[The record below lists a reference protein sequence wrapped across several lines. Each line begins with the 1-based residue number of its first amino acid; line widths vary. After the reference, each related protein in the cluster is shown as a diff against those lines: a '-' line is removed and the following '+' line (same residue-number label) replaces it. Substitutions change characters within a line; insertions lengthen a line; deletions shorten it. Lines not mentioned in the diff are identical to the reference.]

1 MKTLFTCLNLICLTV
16 ALYFCAGI
24 MYKRIETA
32 TYRPPDLSQNMDKGV
47 QKRQSRDGKKVSA
60 AQSRSITDRNLFKA
74 SVAPGIEEKSPLE
87 LDLGNQAELEKTT
100 LNLKLWGTVAGIG
113 SRSFAVIQEK
123 SSRTQALYHEG
134 DSVAGA
140 EIKKIMRSSVILN
153 HNGEN
158 QILEMETT
166 TPKGRG
172 RSPAPRTAT
181 SSSNMTIQRSVIDE
195 AMGDMENLMKQVRV
209 RPHFSKGKP
218 DGLLI
223 YGIKNNALFKKMG
236 LRNGDIIMGVDG
248 KEITSVDD
256 ALSLYQGL
264 RQASEA
270 NIKLKRRGKIKE
282 INYHVQQ

>member
-1 MKTLFTCLNLICLTV
+1 MTV
-16 ALYFCAGI
+16 ALYFCTGI

-32 TYRPPDLSQNMDKGV
+32 TYSPPDLSRHEDKGG
-47 QKRQSRDGKKVSA
+47 QERQTRDGKKLSA
-60 AQSRSITDRNLFKA
+60 AQSRSITARNLFKA
-74 SVAPGIEEKSPLE
+74 SVDPGKEEKTAPD
-87 LDLGNQAELEKTT
+87 LDLENLEEFEKTK
-100 LNLKLWGTVAGIG
+100 LNLKLWGTVSGVG
-113 SRSFAVIQEK
+113 SRSFAVIQER

-134 DSVAGA
+134 DSVSGA
-140 EIKKIMRSSVILN
+140 EIRKIRRSSVILN
-153 HNGEN
+153 YKGKN

-166 TPKGRG
+166 APKGRRRSSTL
-172 RSPAPRTAT
+172 RSPKI
-181 SSSNMTIQRSVIDE
+181 SSSSMTIQRSAIDE
-195 AMGDMENLMKQVRV
+195 AMGDMESLMKQVRV

-218 DGLLI
+218 DGLLL

-248 KEITSVDD
+248 KEITSIDD

>member
-16 ALYFCAGI
+16 ALYFCTGI

-32 TYRPPDLSQNMDKGV
+32 TYSPPDLAQHMDKG
-47 QKRQSRDGKKVSA
+47 RQERQTRDGKKISA
-60 AQSRSITDRNLFKA
+60 AQTRSITGRNLFKA
-74 SVAPGIEEKSPLE
+74 SVAQDKADKNAPDVDLE
-87 LDLGNQAELEKTT
+87 NQAELEKTT

-134 DSVAGA
+134 DNVAGA

-172 RSPAPRTAT
+172 RSPSQRPAI

-195 AMGDMENLMKQVRV
+195 AMGDMETLMKQVRV

-223 YGIKNNALFKKMG
+223 YGIKSNALFKKMG
-236 LRNGDIIMGVDG
+236 LKNGDIIMGVDG
-248 KEITSVDD
+248 KEITSIDD